1 VFNWKLAACASVL
14 VSAIATAIAA
24 QDRTYSVF
32 VASEAADKIALVR
45 FGPRGAVV
53 AREVSTGVMPLD
65 IDGPHGLAL
74 SPDDKTYYVSIA
86 HGQPNGSVWKY
97 STSDDAVLGRVT
109 LGMFPATMDISPD
122 GEFLY
127 VANFNLHGDMVPSS
141 VSVITTEDMTEIARI
156 PTCAMPHGSRLNGD
170 GSKHYSACMM
180 DEQLVEIDTATLKVS
195 RHFLLTKG
203 KEAGMAGPPMH
214 LAHAGSTASG
224 AGHGTEAPKP
234 GDVSCAPTWAQPSK
248 IGASVFVACNASS
261 EIVEIDLKQWALIRR
276 VPAGAGVYNLA
287 MTRDGR
293 LIATNRRD
301 GSVSVFDQ
309 SLKEL
314 VRLPTKRKVVHG
326 IAVSPDDRYAF
337 ISVEGVAAEPG
348 TVEVLDLQ
356 ALKVVAT
363 IDVGQQAGGID
374 FWKAEDFR

>member
-1 VFNWKLAACASVL
+1 
-14 VSAIATAIAA
+14 
-24 QDRTYSVF
+24 
-32 VASEAADKIALVR
+32 
-45 FGPRGAVV
+45 
-53 AREVSTGVMPLD
+53 
-65 IDGPHGLAL
+65 
-74 SPDDKTYYVSIA
+74 
-86 HGQPNGSVWKY
+86 
-97 STSDDAVLGRVT
+97 
-109 LGMFPATMDISPD
+109 
-122 GEFLY
+122 
-127 VANFNLHGDMVPSS
+127 
-141 VSVITTEDMTEIARI
+141 
-156 PTCAMPHGSRLNGD
+156 
-170 GSKHYSACMM
+170 MM